1 MSSSLTVAASA
12 TASAASTAYGGGTPS
27 ATSLQAQL
35 ERFQKQLSDCVNCAS
50 AKTPQGKSDIQAI
63 SARISQIEQRI
74 AQAQN
79 RPDNQAAPQS
89 TSQATAPAAASSPT
103 TGYGSLIDV
112 FA

>member
-12 TASAASTAYGGGTPS
+12 TASAASTAYGGGAPS

>member
-1 MSSSLTVAASA
+1 MSSVPTVAASA
-12 TASAASTAYGGGTPS
+12 TASPSYGGGAPS

-50 AKTPQGKSDIQAI
+50 AKTPQGKADIQAI
-63 SARISQIEQRI
+63 SARISQIEQLI

-79 RPDNQAAPQS
+79 RPGSQAAPPPDA
-89 TSQATAPAAASSPT
+89 TSAASSPT
-103 TGYGSLIDV
+103 TGYGGLIDV

>member
-1 MSSSLTVAASA
+1 MSS
-12 TASAASTAYGGGTPS
+12 GGAFGGATPS

-50 AKTPQGKSDIQAI
+50 AKTPQGKADIEAI

-74 AQAQN
+74 AQTQQHRGSADAN
-79 RPDNQAAPQS
+79 
-89 TSQATAPAAASSPT
+89 SQGGSATPPPSAPAHA
-103 TGYGSLIDV
+103 GLIDV

>member
-12 TASAASTAYGGGTPS
+12 TASATAYGAGAPS

-35 ERFQKQLSDCVNCAS
+35 ERYQKQLSDCVNCAS

-74 AQAQN
+74 AEAQH
-79 RPDNQAAPQS
+79 RSGSPTAPPPD
-89 TSQATAPAAASSPT
+89 APAAASSPT
-103 TGYGSLIDV
+103 TGYGSLVDV

>member
-1 MSSSLTVAASA
+1 MSTSVTLAASA
-12 TASAASTAYGGGTPS
+12 TASTAYGGGAPS

-35 ERFQKQLSDCVNCAS
+35 ERYQKQLSDCVNCAS

-74 AQAQN
+74 AQTQN
-79 RPDNQAAPQS
+79 STDNRSDQQAAPVQS
-89 TSQATAPAAASSPT
+89 APTAAPASISG
-103 TGYGSLIDV
+103 TGGLIDV

>member
-12 TASAASTAYGGGTPS
+12 TASTAYGGGAPS

-35 ERFQKQLSDCVNCAS
+35 ERYQKQLSDCVNCAS

-74 AQAQN
+74 AQAEN
-79 RPDNQAAPQS
+79 RPDQQTAPP
-89 TSQATAPAAASSPT
+89 ANPPAAASSPI